1 MFEGIPPRRALRSQ
15 RFYMFYFALY
25 FALFLVGSV
34 IAWFCWSGNPLSV
47 IRKIDSA
54 SLVLCSLISGGFLL
68 TAKSAPLRTN
78 QDRFWVLFNT
88 GMIVPMILGVLSD
101 VSR

>member
-1 MFEGIPPRRALRSQ
+1 MLN
-15 RFYMFYFALY
+15 FAVY
-25 FALFLVGSV
+25 FALFLVGSA
-34 IAWFCWSGNPLSV
+34 IAWFGSGNPLSV

-68 TAKSAPLRTN
+68 TAKSAPPRTN

-88 GMIVPMILGVLSD
+88 GMIVPIILGVLSD